1 MALKPF
7 GLMDGHG
14 SQVLENENWAFQF
27 EGSVSKTALGNDLH
41 SSSLLSDFFL
51 YILLYN
57 SFYLQSILLSYVQ
70 KEI

>member
-27 EGSVSKTALGNDLH
+27 EGSVSKTRLWNDH

-57 SFYLQSILLSYVQ
+57 SFYLQSILVSYVQ